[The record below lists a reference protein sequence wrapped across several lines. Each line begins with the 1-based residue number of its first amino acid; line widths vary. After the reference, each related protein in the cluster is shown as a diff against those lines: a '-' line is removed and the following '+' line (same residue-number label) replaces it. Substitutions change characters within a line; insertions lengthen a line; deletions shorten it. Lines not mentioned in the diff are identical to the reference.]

1 MNHIKNYLDE
11 NNTYGVDMTFNIDK
25 DNNYVGGTS
34 TGIETELELKMIY
47 NNLDRMGL
55 IKKYNKPTEVIFFEG
70 GRDDDGILLVD
81 LYFDVD
87 GERDGDNTPVCIID
101 DEFLKELG
109 F

>member
-25 DNNYVGGTS
+25 DNNYVGGTT

-47 NNLDRMGL
+47 DNLDRMGL
-55 IKKYNKPTEVIFFEG
+55 IKKYDKPTEVIFFEG
-70 GRDDDGILLVD
+70 GFDNDGIPIID

-87 GERDGDNTPVCIID
+87 GERDDDNTPVCTID

>member
-25 DNNYVGGTS
+25 DNNYVGGTT
-34 TGIETELELKMIY
+34 TGDETESELKMIY
-47 NNLDRMGL
+47 DNLDRMGL
-55 IKKYNKPTEVIFFEG
+55 LKKYDKPTEVIFFEG
-70 GRDDDGILLVD
+70 GFDNDGIPIID
-81 LYFDVD
+81 LYFEVD
-87 GERDGDNTPVCIID
+87 GERDDDTPVCTID

>member
-47 NNLDRMGL
+47 
-55 IKKYNKPTEVIFFEG
+55 
-70 GRDDDGILLVD
+70 
-81 LYFDVD
+81 
-87 GERDGDNTPVCIID
+87 DNTIQEICNQRNQSVYL
-101 DEFLKELG
+101 F
-109 F
+109 